1 MTILEKRSA
10 TRVKALRNLVDK
22 GEYPVEYA
30 IGKLDE
36 LNEKGLVTAKDYEET
51 FDYFDEILN
60 KPVEEIIEEPIEE
73 IAQNNEEMDTNNIE
87 ENTKDESEVI
97 E

>member
-1 MTILEKRSA
+1 MSILERRSA

-36 LNEKGLVTAKDYEET
+36 LNEKGLLTAKDYEET

-60 KPVEEIIEEPIEE
+60 GEDELTE
-73 IAQNNEEMDTNNIE
+73 DTA
-87 ENTKDESEVI
+87 ENTAENTENSAESEA

>member
-1 MTILEKRSA
+1 MSILEKRSA
-10 TRVKALRNLVDK
+10 TRVKALRRLVDK

-36 LNEKGLVTAKDYEET
+36 LNEKGLLTTKDYEET
-51 FDYFDEILN
+51 FEYFDELLN
-60 KPVEEIIEEPIEE
+60 REDEP
-73 IAQNNEEMDTNNIE
+73 TE
-87 ENTKDESEVI
+87 ENAEVEPSVESEA

>member
-1 MTILEKRSA
+1 MSILERRSA
-10 TRVKALRNLVDK
+10 TRVKALRKLVDK

-36 LNEKGLVTAKDYEET
+36 LNEKGLLTAKDYEET
-51 FDYFDEILN
+51 FEYFEELLN
-60 KPVEEIIEEPIEE
+60 KEDEVDTEEVV
-73 IAQNNEEMDTNNIE
+73 
-87 ENTKDESEVI
+87 ESE

>member
-1 MTILEKRSA
+1 MSILERRSA
-10 TRVKALRNLVDK
+10 TRVKALRKLVDK

-36 LNEKGLVTAKDYEET
+36 LNEKGLLTAKDYEET
-51 FDYFDEILN
+51 FEYFEELLN
-60 KPVEEIIEEPIEE
+60 KEDEV
-73 IAQNNEEMDTNNIE
+73 DTE
-87 ENTKDESEVI
+87 ENAENSVESE

>member
-1 MTILEKRSA
+1 MSILERRSA
-10 TRVKALRNLVDK
+10 TRVKALRKLVDK

-36 LNEKGLVTAKDYEET
+36 LNEKGLLTAKDYEET
-51 FDYFDEILN
+51 FTYFEELLNEEDEI
-60 KPVEEIIEEPIEE
+60 E
-73 IAQNNEEMDTNNIE
+73 AQDETQDEAQVV
-87 ENTKDESEVI
+87 ESEV

>member
-1 MTILEKRSA
+1 MSILERRSA

-36 LNEKGLVTAKDYEET
+36 LNEKGLLTATDYEET
-51 FDYFDEILN
+51 FTYFEEILN
-60 KPVEEIIEEPIEE
+60 AE
-73 IAQNNEEMDTNNIE
+73 DTADNT
-87 ENTKDESEVI
+87 ENSAESEA

>member
-1 MTILEKRSA
+1 MSILERRSA
-10 TRVKALRNLVDK
+10 TRVKALRKLVDK

-36 LNEKGLVTAKDYEET
+36 LNEKGLLTANDYEET
-51 FDYFDEILN
+51 FEYFEELLN
-60 KPVEEIIEEPIEE
+60 KEDEV
-73 IAQNNEEMDTNNIE
+73 DTK
-87 ENTKDESEVI
+87 ENTEQSVESEA

>member
-10 TRVKALRNLVDK
+10 TRVKALRKLVDK

-30 IGKLDE
+30 IGKLDD
-36 LNEKGLVTAKDYEET
+36 LNEKGLLTAKDYEET

-60 KPVEEIIEEPIEE
+60 REEEIEE
-73 IAQNNEEMDTNNIE
+73 IGNDEQSDTEEE
-87 ENTKDESEVI
+87 GE
-97 E
+97 

>member
-1 MTILEKRSA
+1 MSILEKRSA
-10 TRVKALRNLVDK
+10 VRVKALKNLVNK

-36 LNEKGLVTAKDYEET
+36 LNEKGLITATDFENTFEYFENLLNEEET
-51 FDYFDEILN
+51 T
-60 KPVEEIIEEPIEE
+60 
-73 IAQNNEEMDTNNIE
+73 TN
-87 ENTKDESEVI
+87 ESE

>member
-1 MTILEKRSA
+1 MSILERRSA
-10 TRVKALRNLVDK
+10 TRVKALRKLVDK

-36 LNEKGLVTAKDYEET
+36 LNEKGLLTANDYEET
-51 FDYFDEILN
+51 FTYFEELLN
-60 KPVEEIIEEPIEE
+60 KEDEV
-73 IAQNNEEMDTNNIE
+73 DTE
-87 ENTKDESEVI
+87 ENEDNSVESE

>member
-60 KPVEEIIEEPIEE
+60 KPVAETVIEEPIENTE
-73 IAQNNEEMDTNNIE
+73 NPIELETEQSAQNEEVVE
-87 ENTKDESEVI
+87 
-97 E
+97 

>member
-1 MTILEKRSA
+1 MSILERRSA

-30 IGKLDE
+30 LVKLDD
-36 LNEKGLVTAKDYEET
+36 LNEKGLLTANDYEET
-51 FDYFDEILN
+51 FTYFEEILN
-60 KPVEEIIEEPIEE
+60 AEDTVEESVEDS
-73 IAQNNEEMDTNNIE
+73 A
-87 ENTKDESEVI
+87 ESEA

>member
-1 MTILEKRSA
+1 MSILERRSA
-10 TRVKALRNLVDK
+10 TRVKALRKLVDK

-36 LNEKGLVTAKDYEET
+36 LNEKGLLTANDYEET
-51 FDYFDEILN
+51 FEYFEELLN
-60 KPVEEIIEEPIEE
+60 KEDEVDTEDTEV
-73 IAQNNEEMDTNNIE
+73 AQDASV
-87 ENTKDESEVI
+87 ESE

>member
-10 TRVKALRNLVDK
+10 TRVKALKNLVDK

-30 IGKLDE
+30 IVKLDE

-60 KPVEEIIEEPIEE
+60 RPIEAIIEEPVEDDTE
-73 IAQNNEEMDTNNIE
+73 NNTEQ
-87 ENTKDESEVI
+87 ESEVI

>member
-1 MTILEKRSA
+1 MSILERRSA
-10 TRVKALRNLVDK
+10 TRVKALRKLVDK

-36 LNEKGLVTAKDYEET
+36 LNEKGLLTANDYEET
-51 FDYFDEILN
+51 FTYFEELLN
-60 KPVEEIIEEPIEE
+60 KEDEV
-73 IAQNNEEMDTNNIE
+73 DTE
-87 ENTKDESEVI
+87 ENTEQSVESE

>member
-1 MTILEKRSA
+1 MSILERRSA
-10 TRVKALRNLVDK
+10 TRVKALRKLVDK

-36 LNEKGLVTAKDYEET
+36 LNEKGLLTAKDYEET
-51 FDYFDEILN
+51 FTYFEELLN
-60 KPVEEIIEEPIEE
+60 KEDEV
-73 IAQNNEEMDTNNIE
+73 DTE
-87 ENTKDESEVI
+87 ENTEQSVESEA

>member
-1 MTILEKRSA
+1 MSILERRSA
-10 TRVKALRNLVDK
+10 TRVKALRKLVDK

-36 LNEKGLVTAKDYEET
+36 LNEKGLLTANDYEET
-51 FDYFDEILN
+51 FEYFEELLN
-60 KPVEEIIEEPIEE
+60 KEDEV
-73 IAQNNEEMDTNNIE
+73 DTE
-87 ENTKDESEVI
+87 ENEDNSVESE

>member
-10 TRVKALRNLVDK
+10 TRVKALKRLVDK

-36 LNEKGLVTAKDYEET
+36 LNEKGLLTATDYEDT

-60 KPVEEIIEEPIEE
+60 RKENEEEEIIEENTIENEPIQEE
-73 IAQNNEEMDTNNIE
+73 AE
-87 ENTKDESEVI
+87 
-97 E
+97 

>member
-1 MTILEKRSA
+1 MSILERRSA

-30 IGKLDE
+30 IGKLDD
-36 LNEKGLVTAKDYEET
+36 LNEKGLLTAKDYEET
-51 FDYFDEILN
+51 FTYFEELLN
-60 KPVEEIIEEPIEE
+60 AEEI
-73 IAQNNEEMDTNNIE
+73 
-87 ENTKDESEVI
+87 ENTEVDTTEQNDTEEVVESEV

>member
-1 MTILEKRSA
+1 MSILERRSA

-30 IGKLDE
+30 IVKLDD
-36 LNEKGLVTAKDYEET
+36 LNEKGLLTANDYEET
-51 FDYFDEILN
+51 FTYFEEILN
-60 KPVEEIIEEPIEE
+60 AEDTVEESVEDS
-73 IAQNNEEMDTNNIE
+73 A
-87 ENTKDESEVI
+87 ESEA

>member
-1 MTILEKRSA
+1 MSILERRSA
-10 TRVKALRNLVDK
+10 TRVKALRKLVDK

-36 LNEKGLVTAKDYEET
+36 LNEKGLLTAKDYEET
-51 FDYFDEILN
+51 FEYFEELLN
-60 KPVEEIIEEPIEE
+60 KEDKV
-73 IAQNNEEMDTNNIE
+73 DTE
-87 ENTKDESEVI
+87 ENTEQSAESEA